1 MVKVKL
7 LDYTRNGPKL
17 VYDYLKYLS
26 YPEDLEKKL
35 GKPPN
40 VEEMMEL
47 IIDRGY
53 TTVLEH
59 INFTFLIEDMSMTVS
74 REFLEHRLASHL
86 GKSSRGFMKDWKFSY
101 TIPERI
107 SKAGVKNAFVEAMS
121 AADETYGKLTVAGI
135 KRDDARLVLPLATH
149 CSYLWTINANSLVNF
164 LGLRLCPRSYIEIQQ
179 MAEQVYKQC
188 LGVMPELFKFVGCR
202 GVNMRL
208 CPEGAARNSKS
219 VPCPYKDEMSDVFI
233 PTREDVGK
241 LIPSRRRWIPV
252 KWK

>member
-7 LDYTRNGPKL
+7 LDYTKNGPKL

-35 GKPPN
+35 ARPPT

-47 IIDRGY
+47 IIVRGY

-101 TIPERI
+101 TVPARI
-107 SKAGVKNAFVEAMS
+107 SKVGLGKMFRGAMNS
-121 AADETYGKLTVAGI
+121 ADETFGKLTAAGI
-135 KRDDARLVLPLATH
+135 KKDDARLVLPLATH
-149 CSYLWTINANSLVNF
+149 CSYLWTINANALINF

-179 MAEQVYKQC
+179 MAEQTYAQC
-188 LGVMPELFKFVGCR
+188 LEVMPELFKFVGCR
-202 GVNMRL
+202 GVTMRL

-219 VPCPYKDEMSDVFI
+219 VPCPYKDPNSDVFI
-233 PTREDVGK
+233 PTREDVGMP
-241 LIPSRRRWIPV
+241 IPPRRSWIPV
-252 KWK
+252 EWK